1 MDSFRRFRILGGKQL
16 NTLNNI
22 KSIGLIIISNII
34 PLLFL
39 IGLTAINV
47 ASYIGFGLVLGL
59 FVTGITLVAIA
70 IILTIE
76 KSKAIPPQQ

>member
-1 MDSFRRFRILGGKQL
+1 M

-59 FVTGITLVAIA
+59 FVTGITLVVIA

>member
-1 MDSFRRFRILGGKQL
+1 M

>member
-1 MDSFRRFRILGGKQL
+1 MNILKLIGE
-16 NTLNNI
+16 TLAI
-22 KSIGLIIISNII
+22 FLV

-59 FVTGITLVAIA
+59 FVTGLTLVLIA

-76 KSKAIPPQQ
+76 KSKAIEPPQQK

>member
-1 MDSFRRFRILGGKQL
+1 M
-16 NTLNNI
+16 NTL
-22 KSIGLIIISNII
+22 KLIGETLAIYLV

-47 ASYIGFGLVLGL
+47 ASYLGFGIVLGL
-59 FVTGITLVAIA
+59 FVTGITLVVIA

-76 KSKAIPPQQ
+76 KSKSIQPPQQ